1 MKELKKLSDNIYLV
15 NLKAQQAPENYLNK
29 SKGII
34 SWGKKNDYPSY
45 LLYLYE
51 NHAEHGGIINGKTR
65 YVVGTEIVPSVDTN
79 EVKAFLSKANPYES
93 WFELSKK
100 LKKDQTIY
108 NGYAVKVTTNMLG
121 VPLYFEHIDMG
132 RLRVCDDLCSVKYSE
147 DWSKYHTDSIEYQLF
162 DFAKIGTKQVG
173 EFIYIYRSYS
183 PKVDSIQ
190 SAYPNPE
197 YLSCILDID
206 TDIEISQFGNSLIK
220 NGFSAGHIITIFSGE
235 PTEQEKESIN
245 DRLLEASTGS
255 NQAGKVLVSFAPKDG
270 KGAEITSVNVSDLDK
285 QYQEISKRNL
295 QKILTGHNVPGV
307 LFKIQTEGKLG
318 QRNELIEA
326 HELFINEYAKPEQM
340 PFNELL
346 KKSYKARSGQDVDF
360 EIKQFEPIGLEL
372 PLDNQNIINLL
383 PKEVI
388 VDYIV
393 KKYGLD
399 LNTSVTQ
406 PTNVQPVTQVNEAL
420 KGLTGRQMQNLMRI
434 VRKHERGELSKDQA
448 LVLIKG
454 GFGVTDSEAMTLL
467 NAAEDVKF
475 ALQTKEQKF
484 FELIN
489 KYGVEFSDDQVLEIE
504 DNRVQLAS
512 GFNLNSLRNSILN
525 IFKGN
530 PDTESSFLKRLFGIG
545 SNDVNKQIDWLEKKG
560 LVEKKDGSYYPTEK
574 ALNKE
579 TNEIDS
585 EVVTLYTYE
594 KREDVD
600 GPTIKDTT
608 RQFCRDMYNNTH
620 RGGKKVGLSYEM
632 IDNISNEF
640 GENAWDYRGGW
651 YNDGTDTTPWCR
663 HVWQGQ
669 TILRKK

>member
-1 MKELKKLSDNIYLV
+1 MKELKKLSENIYLV
-15 NLKAQQAPENYLNK
+15 NLKAQQAPDNYLNK

-65 YVVGTEIVPSVDTN
+65 YVVGTEIVPSVDTP

-93 WFELSKK
+93 FFELSKK

-108 NGYAVKVTTNMLG
+108 NGYAVKITTNMLG
-121 VPLYFEHIDMG
+121 VPLYFEHVDMG
-132 RLRVCDDLCSVKYSE
+132 RLRVCDDFCSVKYSE
-147 DWSKYHTDSIEYQLF
+147 DWSKYHTDSIEYKLF
-162 DFAKIGTKQVG
+162 DFSKVGTNQVG
-173 EFIYIYRSYS
+173 EFIYVYTAYS
-183 PKVDSIQ
+183 PKVDKVQ

-307 LFKIQTEGKLG
+307 LFKIQTDGKLG

-372 PLDNQNIINLL
+372 PLENQNIINLL
-383 PKEVI
+383 PKEVV
-388 VDYIV
+388 VDYIA

-406 PTNVQPVTQVNEAL
+406 PTNVQPVAQVNEAL

-434 VRKHERGELSKDQA
+434 VRKHQKGELTKDQA

-454 GFGVTDSEAMTLL
+454 GFGVSDSEAMTLL
-467 NAAEDVKF
+467 NAAEEVK
-475 ALQTKEQKF
+475 AKLHNHEQIILDNLQG
-484 FELIN
+484 ELMED
-489 KYGVEFSDDQVLEIE
+489 YEI
-504 DNRVQLAS
+504 
-512 GFNLNSLRNSILN
+512 
-525 IFKGN
+525 
-530 PDTESSFLKRLFGIG
+530 
-545 SNDVNKQIDWLEKKG
+545 ID
-560 LVEKKDGSYYPTEK
+560 
-574 ALNKE
+574 
-579 TNEIDS
+579 
-585 EVVTLYTYE
+585 
-594 KREDVD
+594 KRE
-600 GPTIKDTT
+600 
-608 RQFCRDMYNNTH
+608 Y
-620 RGGKKVGLSYEM
+620 SE
-632 IDNISNEF
+632 DNISIDQWISSKEVKLADIIKSRPSDESYYDKSVYKVRYEYSERYSNSNTRAFCQLMMARTYNGVVYRLEDIDIASRAGVNSEF
-640 GENAWDYRGGW
+640 GHNGQPYDLFKYKGGVNCGHYWTEVLYKLKQKNGKYVEDKALSSSEEVDSIPKSYRANPTGKDLSKIAPIDMPGNGHHPN
-651 YNDGTDTTPWCR
+651 YF
-663 HVWQGQ
+663 
-669 TILRKK
+669 K

>member
-383 PKEVI
+383 PKEVV

-467 NAAEDVKF
+467 NAAEEVK
-475 ALQTKEQKF
+475 ATIHNKLLLDNLQGEVMSDE
-484 FELIN
+484 FEIIGTREYSEKNISL
-489 KYGVEFSDDQVLEIE
+489 DDWI
-504 DNRVQLAS
+504 
-512 GFNLNSLRNSILN
+512 NSLESVKLEYIKSYPNKKSFYDKSVYKVRYQYSEKYPSDNSRTFCMQMMARTYSGVVYRLEDIDSASRMGINEEFGHNGPYDLFKYKGGPNCHHYWTEVLYKLKQKNGKYVEDKSLSSSEEVNSIPKSYTPSPRGKSLSEIAPIDMPN
-525 IFKGN
+525 GGHHPN
-530 PDTESSFLKRLFGIG
+530 YLK
-545 SNDVNKQIDWLEKKG
+545 
-560 LVEKKDGSYYPTEK
+560 
-574 ALNKE
+574 
-579 TNEIDS
+579 
-585 EVVTLYTYE
+585 
-594 KREDVD
+594 
-600 GPTIKDTT
+600 
-608 RQFCRDMYNNTH
+608 
-620 RGGKKVGLSYEM
+620 
-632 IDNISNEF
+632 
-640 GENAWDYRGGW
+640 
-651 YNDGTDTTPWCR
+651 
-663 HVWQGQ
+663 
-669 TILRKK
+669 